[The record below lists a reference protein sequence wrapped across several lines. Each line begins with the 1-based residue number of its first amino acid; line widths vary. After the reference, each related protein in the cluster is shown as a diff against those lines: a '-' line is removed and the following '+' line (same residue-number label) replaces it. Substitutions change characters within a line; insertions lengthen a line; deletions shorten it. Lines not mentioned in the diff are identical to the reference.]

1 MSNSAVDV
9 LTSAVDVTPIMDWH
23 ECLKDVAHL
32 LHQASNTGVAAL
44 LTRSACLY

>member
-9 LTSAVDVTPIMDWH
+9 LVSETDVTDMMDWD
-23 ECLKDVAHL
+23 ECLKDIAHL

-44 LTRSACLY
+44 LTRSECLY

>member
-1 MSNSAVDV
+1 MSNSAVDA
-9 LTSAVDVTPIMDWH
+9 LISAVDVTDMMDVD

-44 LTRSACLY
+44 LTRSACL